1 MPRFPLLAAALA
13 LTLLVTATPTFAQD
27 VQNLYVGGGP
37 VYFSLATKSV
47 VPDSVRTETNW
58 DLLIEGTEIK
68 PNGLG
73 QLLAQNYAAV
83 TESPQ
88 TGFTEGSV
96 RTATGGR
103 WYNYDQNAH
112 FLWPLPDHTLVFLFM
127 DGRYAKMEISSYYH
141 SETEEVRYLTFRYA
155 VSASGVRTF

>member
-1 MPRFPLLAAALA
+1 MPRIRLLVAALSIV
-13 LTLLVTATPTFAQD
+13 LLSSSMPAVAQE

-37 VYFSLATKSV
+37 VYYSLATNSV
-47 VPDSVRTETNW
+47 VPDSARTELNW

-73 QLLAQNYAAV
+73 QLLAQNYTAV

-88 TGFTEGSV
+88 TGFSEGSV

-141 SETEEVRYLTFRYA
+141 SETEEVRYLTFRYT
-155 VSASGVRTF
+155 VSKPGERTF